1 MMPKKNEQF
10 RTIKKSMTLS
20 NVDELI
26 ELSKR
31 VVSTLLSH
39 GFRLTKWVSKS
50 SEILNSLPKTEIL
63 PKLVKS

>member
-1 MMPKKNEQF
+1 MMPIKNEQF

-39 GFRLTKWVSKS
+39 GFHLTKWVSKS
-50 SEILNSLPKTEIL
+50 SEILNSLPKREIL

>member
-1 MMPKKNEQF
+1 MMPIKNEQF

-26 ELSKR
+26 ELSKT

-39 GFRLTKWVSKS
+39 GFHLTKWVSKS
-50 SEILNSLPKTEIL
+50 SEILNSLLKREIL